1 MRDKE
6 VKKSIQQFV
15 GEKPLYSERMKREIM
30 QKVRVKKRK
39 TFWMRREFAV
49 PALVFLLLIGGSVL
63 FYEMLAGSTP
73 VQQPIVV
80 EEPSEQQQL
89 QETFNLTMRLID
101 AMLIK
106 DFAYLES
113 VVGPD
118 VTIDYENEKL
128 TYEDI
133 GSQQMLTY
141 FDYENFEY
149 RGFIVQDD
157 AMRIVL
163 GVYNG
168 SYEFEFV
175 RDPSSE
181 EGYVLKSFL
190 TN

>member
-1 MRDKE
+1 MRNKE

-15 GEKPLYSERMKREIM
+15 GEEPLYSERMKREIM
-30 QKVRVKKRK
+30 RKVREKKRK
-39 TFWMRREFAV
+39 TVWMRREIAV

-149 RGFIVQDD
+149 REFIVQDD